1 MDCFVHVRFA
11 RGSGCTHKLRY
22 MFDRIDKPLLITVLI
37 LLVSGLVIFGSA
49 ALGVLASN
57 EVKFFAIIKT
67 QLIYALLGGGLA
79 LCLGILIPYGLYK
92 KYAYVLFGSALV
104 FTSLVFVP
112 GLSRYHGGAHR
123 WIDIGPFSLQPS
135 ESLKFAFVAFVA
147 YWCTYYRNYFKDW
160 KYGFLPYVASLAL
173 VSLILLAQPDFGT
186 YMVVLGAS
194 FITYFIGGARKKHI
208 RYVILC
214 GLVGFLIL
222 VLARPYMLERV
233 KTFFNNTHDPR
244 GSSWQ
249 LNQSL
254 ISLGS
259 GGLFGRGLGQS
270 VQKFNYLPE
279 PIGDSIF
286 AVLGEE
292 LGFFGAMYLL
302 LLYAIV
308 SIRGYVIAKTAGDQ
322 FGRLLASGIVSIIL
336 IQSTINIA
344 SMLGMLPLTGVPLP
358 LVSHG
363 GTALMVS
370 LFQFGV
376 LLNISKSST
385 NYL

>member
-1 MDCFVHVRFA
+1 
-11 RGSGCTHKLRY
+11 
-22 MFDRIDKPLLITVLI
+22 MFERVDKPLLITILI

-49 ALGVLASN
+49 ALGVLAVN
-57 EVKFFAIIKT
+57 EVKFFSVIKT
-67 QLIYALLGGGLA
+67 QLIYALVGGGFA
-79 LCLGILIPYGLYK
+79 LCLGILIPYSFYK
-92 KYAYVLFGSALV
+92 KYAYALFSLSVMVTIGV
-104 FTSLVFVP
+104 FIP

-135 ESLKFAFVAFVA
+135 EAIKFAFVVLVAF
-147 YWCTYYRNYFKDW
+147 WCTKYRNVFKDW
-160 KYGFLPYVASLAL
+160 KYGLLPYILGLGV
-173 VSLILLAQPDFGT
+173 VSVILLAQPDFGT
-186 YMVVLGAS
+186 YSVIVGAS
-194 FITYFIGGARKKHI
+194 FITYFVGGARKRHI
-208 RYVILC
+208 QYLVLC
-214 GLVGFLIL
+214 GVVGFLFLIL
-222 VLARPYMLERV
+222 VRPYMLERV

-254 ISLGS
+254 IALGG
-259 GGLFGRGLGQS
+259 GGLTGRGLGQS

-292 LGFFGAMYLL
+292 LGFLGSMYLI

-308 SIRGYVIAKTAGDQ
+308 SVRGYVIAKVAGDQ
-322 FGRLLASGIVSIIL
+322 FGRLLATGIVSIIL

-344 SMLGMLPLTGVPLP
+344 SMLGIFPLTGVPLP

-363 GTALMVS
+363 GTALMVA
-370 LFQFGV
+370 LFELGV
-376 LLNISKSST
+376 LLNISKST
-385 NYL
+385 TTYL